1 MAQNP
6 PPPTPPQFP
15 SPEEL
20 KSKITDFMKQN
31 FGDHVSVATITEPE
45 PAVAEEDEKPEK
57 TEHKEF
63 EFHLLP
69 RDIKAHLD
77 RFVIKQEE
85 AKKVL
90 AIAVCDHYNH
100 ANYLRRLEKED
111 PNRAQEI
118 EYIKQNVILVGPTGV
133 GKTYLIKHIAD
144 LIKVPFV
151 KADATKFSETGY
163 VGGDVEDLVRELVH
177 KADGD
182 VNLAQFG
189 IIYIDEIDKIASAGN
204 LIGRDVSGR
213 GVQTTLLKLMEETEV
228 PVRSMNDL
236 QAQLQAAFEFQR
248 RGKAKRDTINT
259 RHILFV
265 VSGAF
270 GKLKE
275 QVARRVR
282 HGQIGFSAQPIQVM
296 DNELFQHVTTQDFM
310 EYGFE
315 PEFIGRLPVRVVCED
330 LDAND
335 LFDIMKFSEGSLL
348 RQYERAFR
356 AYGIEISFEDEAL
369 RLLAQAAA
377 TEKTGARGLLT
388 VFEKLF
394 RDYKFHLAGSGL
406 TQLRVSAALVREP
419 QRVLE
424 QLMAEGHKLEAQMLE
439 AGAREFA
446 EKFSKDHGLEISL
459 DESAIRRLVE
469 RAQAERMTM
478 TDLCAHL
485 FKDFQFGLSL
495 IKKNTGRT
503 QFVLNAAAI
512 DAPDKFLS
520 DLVVH
525 TIQLHRRK
533 TPDCMKP
540 LLVAFLDQTARHL
553 PARGGCGGS
562 KRLIACMKR
571 SLITTLI
578 IGVAVALIVGALH
591 ATKVI
596 AGFEA
601 VAAQLVT
608 DYAGATRVVG
618 EKWQYVFVL
627 LIALGVAWLSLS
639 NPRCGTMARLVI
651 NRVIAGGTVWPRVG
665 LLSLPRIFSAG
676 AVSPGGRVCSPRRR
690 RVVGFFAQEPLTSNP
705 HIVCRSRF
713 QRAISPS

>member
-1 MAQNP
+1 MEQSP
-6 PPPTPPQFP
+6 PPFP

-20 KSKITDFMKQN
+20 KAKITEFMKQN
-31 FGDHVSVATITEPE
+31 FGERVAVTTFAEPE
-45 PAVAEEDEKPEK
+45 PAVAADEEKPEK
-57 TEHKEF
+57 IERREF
-63 EFHLLP
+63 EFNLLP

-90 AIAVCDHYNH
+90 SIAVCDHYNH
-100 ANYLRRLEKED
+100 AKYLRALEKED
-111 PNRAQEI
+111 PRRAEET

-133 GKTYLIKHIAD
+133 GKTYLIKHIAE

-248 RGKAKRDTINT
+248 RGKAKRETINT

-270 GKLKE
+270 EKLKE

-282 HGQIGFSAQPIQVM
+282 QGQIGFRAEPVQVM
-296 DNELFQHVTTQDFM
+296 DNELFQHVTTQDFV

-330 LDAND
+330 LDADD
-335 LFDIMKFSEGSLL
+335 LFKIMKYSEGSLL
-348 RQYERAFR
+348 RQYERAFC

-369 RLLAQAAA
+369 RLLAEAAA
-377 TEKTGARGLLT
+377 QEKTGARGLLT

-394 RDYKFHLAGSGL
+394 RDYKYYLAGSGL
-406 TQLRVSAALVREP
+406 SQLRVTAELVREP
-419 QRVLE
+419 RRVLDR
-424 QLMAEGHKLEAQMLE
+424 LMVEGHKLEAQTLE
-439 AGAREFA
+439 ASLHQFV
-446 EKFSKDHGLEISL
+446 EKFRADHGLEIIF
-459 DESAIRRLVE
+459 DETAVRRLVE
-469 RAQAERMTM
+469 RAQAERMKM
-478 TDLCAHL
+478 SDLCAHL
-485 FKDFQFGLSL
+485 FKDYQFGLSL
-495 IKKNTGRT
+495 IKKNTGQTR
-503 QFVLNAAAI
+503 FVINAEAV

-520 DLVVH
+520 ELVV
-525 TIQLHRRK
+525 
-533 TPDCMKP
+533 
-540 LLVAFLDQTARHL
+540 
-553 PARGGCGGS
+553 
-562 KRLIACMKR
+562 R
-571 SLITTLI
+571 SYYP
-578 IGVAVALIVGALH
+578 
-591 ATKVI
+591 
-596 AGFEA
+596 
-601 VAAQLVT
+601 VAA
-608 DYAGATRVVG
+608 
-618 EKWQYVFVL
+618 
-627 LIALGVAWLSLS
+627 
-639 NPRCGTMARLVI
+639 
-651 NRVIAGGTVWPRVG
+651 
-665 LLSLPRIFSAG
+665 
-676 AVSPGGRVCSPRRR
+676 
-690 RVVGFFAQEPLTSNP
+690 AQK
-705 HIVCRSRF
+705 
-713 QRAISPS
+713 A

>member
-1 MAQNP
+1 MSIRRSARFTERLTVVDSAVEGAPVQIMEQNP
-6 PPPTPPQFP
+6 PAFP

-20 KSKITDFMKQN
+20 KTKITEFMKQN
-31 FGDHVSVATITEPE
+31 FGDRVSVATFPAPEAAATEE
-45 PAVAEEDEKPEK
+45 EKPEK
-57 TEHKEF
+57 IDNQQF
-63 EFHLLP
+63 EFNFLP

-100 ANYLRRLEKED
+100 AKYLRQLEKD
-111 PNRAQEI
+111 DARRAEQL
-118 EYIKQNVILVGPTGV
+118 EYTKQNVILVGPTGV

-189 IIYIDEIDKIASAGN
+189 IIYIDEIDKIAAAGN

-228 PVRSMNDL
+228 PVRSMNDI

-248 RGKAKRDTINT
+248 KGKSKRDTINT

-270 GKLKE
+270 EKLKE

-282 HGQIGFSAQPIQVM
+282 QGQIGFRAEPVQVM
-296 DNELFQHVTTQDFM
+296 DNELFQHVTTHDFV

-330 LDAND
+330 LDADD
-335 LFDIMKFSEGSLL
+335 LFKIMKYSEGSLL

-369 RLLAQAAA
+369 RLIAEAAA
-377 TEKTGARGLLT
+377 KERTGARGLLT

-394 RDYKFHLAGSGL
+394 RDYKYYLAGSGL
-406 TQLRVSAALVREP
+406 SQLRVTVDLVREP

-424 QLMAEGHKLEAQMLE
+424 RLMAEGHKQEAE
-439 AGAREFA
+439 ALAVGARQFA
-446 EKFSKDHGLEISL
+446 ANFQRDHGLEVVF
-459 DESAIRRLVE
+459 DEAAIQRLVE

-478 TDLCAHL
+478 PELCAHL
-485 FKDFQFGLSL
+485 FKDYQFGLEL
-495 IKKNTGRT
+495 IHKNTGRAK
-503 QFVLNAAAI
+503 FVLDRAAV

-520 DLVVH
+520 ELVV
-525 TIQLHRRK
+525 Q
-533 TPDCMKP
+533 
-540 LLVAFLDQTARHL
+540 
-553 PARGGCGGS
+553 S
-562 KRLIACMKR
+562 YY
-571 SLITTLI
+571 
-578 IGVAVALIVGALH
+578 AVAGGPAKETPVAP
-591 ATKVI
+591 
-596 AGFEA
+596 A
-601 VAAQLVT
+601 V
-608 DYAGATRVVG
+608 
-618 EKWQYVFVL
+618 
-627 LIALGVAWLSLS
+627 
-639 NPRCGTMARLVI
+639 
-651 NRVIAGGTVWPRVG
+651 
-665 LLSLPRIFSAG
+665 
-676 AVSPGGRVCSPRRR
+676 
-690 RVVGFFAQEPLTSNP
+690 
-705 HIVCRSRF
+705 RS
-713 QRAISPS
+713 